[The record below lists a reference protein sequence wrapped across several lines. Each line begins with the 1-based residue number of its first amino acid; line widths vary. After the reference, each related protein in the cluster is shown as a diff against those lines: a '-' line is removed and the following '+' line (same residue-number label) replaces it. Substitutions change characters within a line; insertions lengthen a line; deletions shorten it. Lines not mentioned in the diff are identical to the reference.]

1 MKNRH
6 QLFIMLMIFMVL
18 LLIPISYAY
27 MSEHSRVFHE
37 YKDKSVYRQMVEKM
51 SAANIRK
58 IDFSIGA
65 VAVYGAG
72 ALHVWTTEREGYPDI
87 AENMEFHRTLWK
99 DETFQEGDMRITV
112 ALSLQTKFI

>member
-1 MKNRH
+1 
-6 QLFIMLMIFMVL
+6 MLMIFMVL

-65 VAVYGAG
+65 VAVYGAYRVRYHERVFTVKMP
-72 ALHVWTTEREGYPDI
+72 ALKSL
-87 AENMEFHRTLWK
+87 AELIRPGLLNYIEKQRQKL
-99 DETFQEGDMRITV
+99 
-112 ALSLQTKFI
+112 